1 MIVVPEMLGVRRG
14 EQNRFKKPPL
24 GQILDL
30 IKFTE
35 RLAIS
40 LNRPCLL
47 TPFHPALVLCFL
59 PPLGQLTTGTSGP
72 HVFSLALT
80 VLASAAFY
88 IRISCQNTKSRR
100 GLDCL
105 WSIWHHCQ
113 PHRRPSLH
121 TEGRPGLLCPE
132 PSTPCA
138 SVLDSAAS
146 GTACI
151 GKGRGPEM
159 LLEELRTGQR
169 AAMKVAAPSLRL
181 LRITRSVL
189 LRQWTVASSVSWGIG
204 VAN

>member
-1 MIVVPEMLGVRRG
+1 MVVVPEILGVRRG
-14 EQNRFKKPPL
+14 EQNRFKKPAF
-24 GQILDL
+24 GQILNP
-30 IKFTE
+30 IKLTE
-35 RLAIS
+35 HLAIS

-47 TPFHPALVLCFL
+47 TPLHPALVLCFL
-59 PPLGQLTTGTSGP
+59 PPPGQLTTGTSGP
-72 HVFSLALT
+72 HVFSLAHT
-80 VLASAAFY
+80 VFASAAFY

-105 WSIWHHCQ
+105 WSIWHHCR
-113 PHRRPSLH
+113 PHLRPSLH
-121 TEGRPGLLCPE
+121 TERRPGLLCPE
-132 PSTPCA
+132 SSTPRA

-159 LLEELRTGQR
+159 LPEQLQTGQR

-189 LRQWTVASSVSWGIG
+189 
-204 VAN
+204 